1 MKIQNTTSKSVL
13 LILTLLLST
22 LAPIAF
28 AAPLPTEPGNEDYM
42 SVDGLLDSDTYTLY
56 PYEEESISI
65 GFSKYGEMIDGD
77 TGLGL
82 KYKGVDVFANGAVPE
97 EDWCSGWIMDIHF
110 TDQTY
115 LKNIWAYALYSDFTQ
130 DGIGGPW
137 QNFQQSKDASAT
149 GDEHGGRRTNG
160 YAESDDIKILYD
172 GPRKA
177 IYLLNTT
184 IYDKDEEQKGTPL
197 VSLTIQ
203 LVFDKVS
210 KNVMEIKDIKR
221 IDNNKMTGPFQIEF
235 SQRAEWD
242 IGLSGAS
249 ESYAEFYDGIPTK
262 YDKHP
267 FYNTGTNHDDEPVNV
282 SLCQIIGEENLVGY
296 AAFWPPLIS
305 KWVDDVGALN
315 RYAQKVDIPDL
326 LDTMETYEYYVELP
340 EDAFDL
346 WPDGVRETG
355 SNEIEILLPTEPVAY
370 PRGLG
375 EWSKTPWVFKK
386 DSNGYHR
393 LTEGTEWYFDKS
405 VPDDGAVYIER
416 FNWGWDDEFVVIF
429 KRVMQGAESHQ
440 GIYALEC
447 MPWKGFEVST
457 MHDSLGMSNEP
468 DTPIVIGEWDFDLN
482 YDMEDSING
491 EWNST
496 HQFRCV
502 SVYGVTDNHNAVDPD
517 QPGQAGNFRIDEEVV
532 YQLNQIFNPWDLPD
546 AVHLDSF
553 RWAQKGTIGGNTI
566 TLSSHDTGAAPHTVW
581 VAPKWGYY
589 CEDSEKVLVYTGSG
603 AILLERDE
611 DYDLV
616 GDTITLKPDTVTAYD
631 GLLYKVLYSTRQDSY
646 DWHTGQ
652 FEWTVLG
659 EASLPSDSL
668 GASMLSSAW
677 SDWKNIQCWV
687 SGLDMQAYDLAPGIP
702 SVMRTFA
709 ESPPYLRYYHD
720 YPVDNR
726 TSFRDDWCTPDD
738 WAGETIHPK
747 AISSADLLIVGGPLA
762 NDAAMYFNDFT
773 DSLIF
778 TGYGD
783 GFYAPGCWART
794 TQPHYQGMDFVDV
807 TANELW
813 YDSITTDDTIGH
825 AIVSTYKDLNETV
838 GFVVYGYT
846 AEDTYYM
853 CHALRGGMLAWMQG
867 LQAGVTTLI
876 VEIDYEDP
884 DLHPVKFH
892 VKESL
897 GRFTECTGFDT
908 DFKCQEYYG
917 NLNGNLTR
925 VTDEAIAFG
934 MPYKYVDIEWC
945 AQLHPDP

>member
-1 MKIQNTTSKSVL
+1 MNKKL
-13 LILTLLLST
+13 ATLLLIGVLILSSVVGIV
-22 LAPIAF
+22 PIAN
-28 AAPLPTEPGNEDYM
+28 AGLPPTEPGNEDYM

-82 KYKGVDVFANGAVPE
+82 KYKGVDVFANSAVPE
-97 EDWCSGWIMDIHF
+97 DLWCNGWVMDIHY
-110 TDQTY
+110 TDGGY
-115 LKNIWAYALYSDFTQ
+115 LKNTWAYALYSDRTVE
-130 DGIGGPW
+130 GIGGDW
-137 QNFQQSKDASAT
+137 LNGQLSEDASAV
-149 GDEHGGRRTNG
+149 GDTNGGRRTNG
-160 YAESDDIKILYD
+160 YAASDDIRVIYD

-177 IYLLNTT
+177 IYLLKTM
-184 IYDKDEEQKGTPL
+184 IYDKDPSEMGTAL
-197 VSLTIQ
+197 VELTIQ
-203 LVFDKVS
+203 VVFDKVS

-221 IDNNKMTGPFQIEF
+221 IDDNKMNGPFQIEF

-242 IGLSGAS
+242 IGLSEAS

-267 FYNTGTNHDDEPVNV
+267 FYTLGEEHTPLNKVNV
-282 SLCQIIGEENLVGY
+282 SLCQIIGEEDLVGY

-305 KWVDDVGALN
+305 KWVTNADEVRRYGTDVDVPN
-315 RYAQKVDIPDL
+315 L
-326 LDTMETYEYYVELP
+326 LSTMETYEHYVELP
-340 EDAFDL
+340 EDTFDFWQPGTEL
-346 WPDGVRETG
+346 DGSSIR
-355 SNEIEILLPTEPVAY
+355 IELPKEPVSY
-370 PRGLG
+370 PRGMG
-375 EWSKTPWVFKK
+375 EWSEAPWVFRK
-386 DSNGYHR
+386 DATGEYAR
-393 LTEGTEWYFDKS
+393 LFQEVSPAPGQWIWDKGTNTVVIKPFQWS
-405 VPDDGAVYIER
+405 
-416 FNWGWDDEFVVIF
+416 WDDEFVIVF
-429 KRVMQGAESHQ
+429 KRVMQGHTPHQ
-440 GIYALEC
+440 SGVTALEC
-447 MPWKGFEVST
+447 MPWTGFEDQSY
-457 MHDSLGMSNEP
+457 HESLGMYEEP
-468 DTPIVIGEWDFDLN
+468 DTPYVFAEWDFDL
-482 YDMEDSING
+482 DMDHPE
-491 EWNST
+491 NST

-517 QPGQAGNFRIDEEVV
+517 QPGNIGTFRIDEEIV
-532 YQLNQIFNPWDLPD
+532 YQLDEIFNPWDLEN
-546 AVHLDSF
+546 AVHLRSF
-553 RWAQKGTIGGNTI
+553 RWAQKGTLGSTI
-566 TLSSHDTGAAPHTVW
+566 VLSSHDTGAAPHTVW

-603 AILLERDE
+603 AVLLERE
-611 DYDLV
+611 VDYTIS
-616 GDTITLKPDTVTAYD
+616 GDTITLLTSDYN
-631 GLLYKVLYSTRQDSY
+631 GCLYKVLYSTRQDSY
-646 DWHTGQ
+646 DWHWGQ
-652 FEWTVLG
+652 YEWTVLG
-659 EASLPSDSL
+659 ENSLASDSL
-668 GASMLSSAW
+668 GAAMLASGW
-677 SDWKNIQCWV
+677 SDWKNIEVWL
-687 SGLDMQAYDLAPGIP
+687 SALDIEAAMAPSIPVTMRKFAVNYYYDEAGGD
-702 SVMRTFA
+702 
-709 ESPPYLRYYHD
+709 LREA
-720 YPVDNR
+720 
-726 TSFRDDWCTPDD
+726 FRDDWCTPDD

-908 DFKCQEYYG
+908 DFKCHKYYE
-917 NLNGNLTR
+917 NLDDRANIVYNIDASQLG
-925 VTDEAIAFG
+925 I
-934 MPYKYVDIEWC
+934 PYKSVDIEWC